1 MNSLRLH
8 TAWHKHKK
16 GYTLP
21 GIPVI
26 SIGGISAGGT
36 GKTPLVSLIAAYIE
50 QKGCT
55 PILLSR
61 GYGRKTKKTRIVSP
75 DEAATWHCVGD
86 EPLML
91 KKRHPGLWL
100 CIGANRRKAAMKV
113 LERNPHRPVFIMDDG
128 FQHIRL
134 NRDLDI
140 VTLPENIFSDHLIPA
155 GRMREPLD
163 SLSRADIIC
172 IFGDK
177 TEKTAQKLKKSF
189 PAKTVLR
196 FTSEATEW
204 VAVRQGEKQKFL
216 FETMSLFSGI
226 ARPHRFL
233 KSAKNKCTGITEH
246 RIFPDHHPYGR
257 KDYILLNSMNNSH
270 VGTTEKDFI
279 RLNIKKLDKR
289 KKFWYLTTEVINETD
304 NNTSL
309 YEKIDKIL

>member
-1 MNSLRLH
+1 MNSLRLRA
-8 TAWHKHKK
+8 AWYSHKK
-16 GYTLP
+16 GYTFP

-50 QKGCT
+50 QKGYT

-61 GYGRKTKKTRIVSP
+61 GYGRKTKKVRIISP
-75 DEAATWHCVGD
+75 DEDTNWHSVGD

-91 KKRHPGLWL
+91 KKRHRGLWL
-100 CIGANRRKAAMKV
+100 CIGANRRKAAMK
-113 LERNPHRPVFIMDDG
+113 LLKRNPLRPVFIMDDG

-134 NRDLDI
+134 HRNLDI

-155 GRMREPLD
+155 GRMREPLE

-189 PAKTVLR
+189 TGKTVLR
-196 FTSEATEW
+196 LTSEATGW
-204 VAVRQGEKQKFL
+204 IDIRQAAKQKYL
-216 FETMSLFSGI
+216 SETMSLFSGI

-233 KSAKNKCTGITEH
+233 KSAKNKCTNITEH
-246 RIFPDHHPYGR
+246 RIFPDHHPFGR
-257 KDYILLNSMNNSH
+257 KDYILLNSLENSH

-289 KKFWYLTTEVINETD
+289 KKFWYLTTEVINKTD